1 MELSDLGEN
10 QARIKIRQNLFRA
23 RTELEMLEITPRH
36 PEHEGKRENNCLKE
50 VKEAEEDHQASTLM
64 GSKKSEETL

>member
-1 MELSDLGEN
+1 MFYLEEN
-10 QARIKIRQNLFRA
+10 FARRKVLQNPL
-23 RTELEMLEITPRH
+23 RTRNELEMLEITPRH